1 MPIVQFHKA
10 TNPNMPEAVL
20 INTDAVLFVEV
31 PPETQIGSTSIH
43 VVGLH
48 TDTIRITDPLVDVLS
63 ILPPLVSTYRH
74 YHAGAPHEGAT
85 AVHIAPKNVSYI
97 LPNAAQNPAFWIIH
111 FRDESE
117 LRVVHPLPA
126 NL

>member
-1 MPIVQFHKA
+1 M
-10 TNPNMPEAVL
+10 
-20 INTDAVLFVEV
+20 LFVEV

-48 TDTIRITDPLVDVLS
+48 TDSIRITDPLVDVLS

-97 LPNAAQNPAFWIIH
+97 LPNAGHNPAFWIIH